1 MRTIRYCPWRN
12 RSRREAK
19 GEEKLFSPEAISRQC
34 GCYRH
39 SGGASEPA
47 DHDGSYRFYGITI
60 TSMLTVAALFSGL
73 ALFAPEF
80 VMRVY
85 TDKESFRKER
95 SP

>member
-1 MRTIRYCPWRN
+1 
-12 RSRREAK
+12 
-19 GEEKLFSPEAISRQC
+19 
-34 GCYRH
+34 
-39 SGGASEPA
+39 
-47 DHDGSYRFYGITI
+47 
-60 TSMLTVAALFSGL
+60 MLTVAALFSGL

>member
-1 MRTIRYCPWRN
+1 MRIIRYCPWRN

-19 GEEKLFSPEAISRQC
+19 GEEKPFSPEAISHQC
-34 GCYRH
+34 GRHRH

-47 DHDGSYRFYGITI
+47 DHDGSYRFYGI

-85 TDKESFRKER
+85 TDKESIRKER